1 MFDIE
6 YKGGNTVVIATK
18 KSTAVFDPKLSLVGL
33 KDLVVKDAIE
43 IATEARFV
51 LNSASAQLHIEG
63 PGEYEVGD
71 FSIRA
76 TPAVRHIDTA
86 EAGLLST
93 MYRIEIGDVRLAVI
107 GNIANKLTED
117 QLEGLGIIDI
127 LILPVGGGG
136 YTLDAT
142 GAAAV
147 TRQIGPKVVIPIH
160 YADATLAYE
169 VPQDTLEVFVKELAA
184 PIETVAKYKVKSLA
198 SVPQTL
204 TIVEVTRS

>member
-51 LNSASAQLHIEG
+51 LNNASAQLHIEG

-147 TRQIGPKVVIPIH
+147 ARQIGPKVVIPIH
-160 YADATLAYE
+160 YADAALAYE

-184 PIETVAKYKVKSLA
+184 PVETVAKYKVKSLA